1 MAEGVDDFGDGDR
14 DLDYKLDDEQEVD
27 TTRSFQSGASSTPHR
42 GEQIV
47 MQTMQHEQSGL
58 PDTSYF
64 WWNPFS
70 RFFHTSG
77 WQTCHDCKGKR
88 IYEKKVSK
96 SKLWKIG
103 FSNNGKPEIV

>member
-47 MQTMQHEQSGL
+47 M
-58 PDTSYF
+58 
-64 WWNPFS
+64 
-70 RFFHTSG
+70 
-77 WQTCHDCKGKR
+77 
-88 IYEKKVSK
+88 
-96 SKLWKIG
+96 
-103 FSNNGKPEIV
+103 